1 MQEMSTNPNG
11 AEGSHGE
18 NMPPFMIKSP
28 SISFLCSGPP
38 HSIQY
43 SQDPQ
48 EIPENTSNT
57 PSGYISHYFGIC
69 IDTVKFIS

>member
-1 MQEMSTNPNG
+1 MQEVSTNPNG

-28 SISFLCSGPP
+28 ISFLCSGPP
-38 HSIQY
+38 HYIQY
-43 SQDPQ
+43 FQGPR
-48 EIPENTSNT
+48 EIPENTSNI